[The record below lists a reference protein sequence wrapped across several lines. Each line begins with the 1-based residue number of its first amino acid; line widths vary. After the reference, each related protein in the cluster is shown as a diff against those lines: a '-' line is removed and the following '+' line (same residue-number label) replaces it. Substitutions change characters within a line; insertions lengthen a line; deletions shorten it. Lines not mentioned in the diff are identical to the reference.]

1 MKRADVLIAGV
12 GGQGI
17 ILASEIMALAA
28 MKEGLDVKKAEVHG
42 MSQRGGSVVSTL
54 RYAEKIHSPLIKS
67 GTADILLGFEK
78 LEAYRM
84 APAVR
89 PDGVIIVNDQEIYPI
104 TVASGKAKYPEDLYE
119 KLSAT
124 GRKIIKIDAY
134 KIAQELGELRAV
146 NVVILGALASQL
158 DLAKESWIEAIKERV
173 PAKAM
178 EVNLQAFERG
188 WQVGKS
194 GVQKK

>member
-1 MKRADVLIAGV
+1 VKKADVLIAGV

-17 ILASEIMALAA
+17 ILASEIIALSA

-54 RYAEKIHSPLIKS
+54 RYGEKVFSPLIKS

-78 LEAYRM
+78 LEAYRT
-84 APAVR
+84 AQAVK

-104 TVASGKAKYPEDLYE
+104 TVASGKAKYPQNLDQL
-119 KLSAT
+119 LAQT
-124 GRKIIKIDAY
+124 GRKVIKIDAY
-134 KIAQELGELRAV
+134 NIAKELGEVRAV

-158 DLAKESWIEAIKERV
+158 DLSRESWLSAIKERV
-173 PAKAM
+173 PKKAV
-178 EVNLQAFERG
+178 EVNLKAFQKG
-188 WQVGKS
+188 WEVGEKQV
-194 GVQKK
+194 

>member
-1 MKRADVLIAGV
+1 MKKADVLIAGV

-17 ILASEIMALAA
+17 ILASEIIALSA

-54 RYAEKIHSPLIKS
+54 RYGEKVFSPLIKS

-78 LEAYRM
+78 LEAYRT
-84 APAVR
+84 ALAVK

-104 TVASGKAKYPEDLYE
+104 TVASGKAKYPQNLDQL
-119 KLSAT
+119 LVQT
-124 GRKIIKIDAY
+124 GRKVIKIDAY
-134 KIAQELGELRAV
+134 NIAKELGEVRAV

-158 DLAKESWIEAIKERV
+158 DLSKESWLSAIKERV
-173 PAKAM
+173 PKKAV
-178 EVNLQAFERG
+178 EVNLKAFQKG
-188 WQVGKS
+188 WEVGEKQV
-194 GVQKK
+194 